1 MQIKKSPE
9 PETIYAV
16 ICGTMNLMNLFL
28 SLPIHVIL
36 HVHYKRKEKTGQVQ
50 KKRIAPH
57 TMELIRTYRSNSYS
71 GDDDDHDRE
80 NSNGKEQQGH
90 EQEQEQEQ
98 EQRLTRSVYLL
109 TYERTKLNLFPTR
122 KSFAEAVLDGFT
134 HTATRHGKKTLRR
147 PTVEWW
153 VCSRDSH
160 EYCIALKLSAPV
172 QCFYVQRYLAEHFK
186 IKVVFSH
193 KHLNYYSAYEIVS
206 SKDKNIVCS
215 KKHPDLCELDCIAR

>member
-122 KSFAEAVLDGFT
+122 KSFAEAVLDGFN